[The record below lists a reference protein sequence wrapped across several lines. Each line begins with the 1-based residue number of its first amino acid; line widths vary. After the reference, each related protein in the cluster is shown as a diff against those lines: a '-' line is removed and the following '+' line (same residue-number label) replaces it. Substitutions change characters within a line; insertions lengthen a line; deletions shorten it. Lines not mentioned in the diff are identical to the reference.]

1 MPSTYRR
8 NRAGFTLIELLV
20 VISIIALL
28 ISILLPSLTAA
39 RQEGLRLR
47 CVANLKVIGQH
58 GTNNAASETRG
69 ILHAQSTAGLI
80 NWIGLGAWDS
90 GGQDGK
96 CGPHRTGWPTQASI
110 AMGAPTRP
118 FNRSTGGADITPD
131 FVAKEYQCPADEG
144 TLENPNYAPDFTD
157 PAPCNDPVDIDSW
170 QQSMFRAFGTSYQ
183 GDFLWFGISAGGEQA
198 AARLGSF
205 MRPSSIMPN
214 AAEQLLF
221 YEARFAQAWLSAQEW
236 ADVNGGTALDIPGWH
251 GKLCEFNAVMCDGHA
266 QKIKLCRQGDMIDIA
281 ASFPAAD
288 WGSYRNIMARGSGWR
303 VDALRGPAVVERF
316 RGDPD

>member
-1 MPSTYRR
+1 MLHLPSRR
-8 NRAGFTLIELLV
+8 LRAFTLIELLV

-47 CVANLKVIGQH
+47 CVANLKVAGQH
-58 GTNNAASETRG
+58 GTNNGSSETRG
-69 ILHAQSTAGLI
+69 ILHAMSTAGLI

-90 GGQDGK
+90 GGQDGL
-96 CGPHRTGWPTQASI
+96 CGELRTGWPTFPTI

-131 FVAKEYQCPADEG
+131 FVAKEYQCPSDEG
-144 TLENPNYAPDFTD
+144 TLENPNYEPRF
-157 PAPCNDPVDIDSW
+157 NDPQPCDDVQAGVW
-170 QQSMFRAFGTSYQ
+170 RESMFRAAGTSYQ
-183 GDFLWFGISAGGEQA
+183 GDFLWFATTVQGESAA
-198 AARLGSF
+198 NRLGSF

-221 YEARFAQAWLSAQEW
+221 YEGRFGQAWLSAQEW
-236 ADVNGGTALDIPGWH
+236 TDVNGGTALDVPGWH

-266 QKIKLCRQGDMIDIA
+266 QKVKLCRENDMIDIA
-281 ASFPAAD
+281 ASFPAAE
-288 WGSYRNIMARGSGWR
+288 WGPFRNILARGNGWR
-303 VDALRGPAVVERF
+303 VDALRGPPVRERF